1 MDIRRPVFL
10 KRWPQNVA
18 IISNKYVAVI
28 SDKYV
33 AVISD
38 KYVTVILDKYVAVI
52 SDKYEAIISDEQRH
66 KNLFFFVPQLLT
78 ISEQK
83 LSILRQIS
91 LHYCSLRNLYVINW
105 FDFDLCKWELH
116 TFCN

>member
-38 KYVTVILDKYVAVI
+38 KYVTVISDKYVAVI
-52 SDKYEAIISDEQRH
+52 SDKYEAIISDERRH
-66 KNLFFFVPQLLT
+66 KNPFFLCHNYWPFLSKNCQFWDKYLYITVP
-78 ISEQK
+78 
-83 LSILRQIS
+83 
-91 LHYCSLRNLYVINW
+91 
-105 FDFDLCKWELH
+105 
-116 TFCN
+116 